1 MTPDA
6 KENLASVPAQD
17 PGGDAPRRR
26 TSILV
31 LDDEPIVCKR
41 LKPFFQ
47 KAGYEVEAFNQPLE
61 ALARIET
68 RRFDVVI
75 TDLKMEGLDGLSFLG
90 KVKALH
96 PDTDVILITGFAT
109 METARQ
115 SFRKG
120 VFDCVAKPF
129 KLAELLDG
137 VRRIEKERGLS
148 S

>member
-1 MTPDA
+1 M
-6 KENLASVPAQD
+6 E
-17 PGGDAPRRR
+17 PGHDGMEEAPRRR

-31 LDDEPIVCKR
+31 LDDEPIVGKR
-41 LKPFFQ
+41 IKPFFQ
-47 KAGYEVEAFNQPLE
+47 KVGYEVEAYNQPLE
-61 ALARIET
+61 ALERIRQ

-90 KVKALH
+90 KVKEMH
-96 PDTDVILITGFAT
+96 PDTDVIVITGFAT

-115 SFRKG
+115 SFLKG

-137 VRRIEKERGLS
+137 VRRIEKERGLAG
-148 S
+148 